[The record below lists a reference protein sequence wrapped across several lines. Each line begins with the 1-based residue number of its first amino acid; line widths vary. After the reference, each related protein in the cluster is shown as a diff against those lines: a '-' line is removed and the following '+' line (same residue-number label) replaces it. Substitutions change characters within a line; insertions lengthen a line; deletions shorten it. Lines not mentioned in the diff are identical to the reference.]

1 MNGTGIGEVRT
12 KLLNTDHKQWNCGMG
27 VFDPGVVFYKQDEN
41 GYVIIDGKRCKL
53 VEKPDTSD
61 PTVAI
66 LNGEVLENSF
76 YKNPNDDIIC
86 SKMVDSI
93 SLPDGYNKCYYVY
106 NTNLVSGTVPLI
118 STNCILNK
126 KYGHIYW
133 SCKQK
138 SPNTSPYG
146 STWRTGYIDEN
157 TNTTRCIMNSS
168 NNKSVLLYSDMRAG
182 TGGQNITNDTGIFG
196 YEITDKKQYKAL
208 INDNEYHN
216 MTGATQGQE
225 NNDNNLYFLSRCSDI
240 NLYYMFVIDDNKNVT
255 SCFIPCQN
263 ATTGQFGLYEVVSN
277 QFFGSDALTGVL
289 LPKVKY
295 IYEKIGDKIYKTVKI
310 GNLQWMCEN
319 LDYKWDGLTIG
330 DDWFG
335 GSYSDPAAAYRDND
349 EATWG
354 WNGRK
359 AGLYYN
365 KYCIQYMT
373 GYLDYDHE
381 TGEDIWVPS
390 VLPDGWRLATASEV
404 ESLCADDEYHTDKLF
419 VPDCIWSTYGH
430 PADAKMNETGL
441 SLTPAGYWD
450 TWNEEWSDLTNE
462 NVATINVSDGPS
474 DGNSVKLIAPS
485 TNSYGS
491 LTYEDGPAPVRL
503 VKDV

>member
-12 KLLNTDHKQWNCGMG
+12 KLLDTDHKQWNCGMG

-106 NTNLVSGTVPLI
+106 NSNPTTGTTALLATNLKLVE
-118 STNCILNK
+118 
-126 KYGHIYW
+126 KYGHAY
-133 SCKQK
+133 CTAKVNVL
-138 SPNTSPYG
+138 NTQYG
-146 STWRTGYIDEN
+146 SIYSNGAGGSNNVTRMLLGQSN
-157 TNTTRCIMNSS
+157 TRCIIYS
-168 NNKSVLLYSDMRAG
+168 NMAG
-182 TGGQNITNDTGIFG
+182 GGGGQNI
-196 YEITDKKQYKAL
+196 YKANHIFSYEMTEDGKYREIL
-208 INDNEYHN
+208 VDTNYKTLDNYV
-216 MTGATQGQE
+216 QGNPNTDE
-225 NNDNNLYFLSRCSDI
+225 ELKFLSNGSEV

-255 SCFIPCQN
+255 YCFIPCQN
-263 ATTGQFGLYEVVSN
+263 ATTGQYGLYEVVSN
-277 QFFGSDALTGVL
+277 QFFGNDALTGVL

-319 LDYKWDGLTIG
+319 LDYKWDGLDIG
-330 DDWFG
+330 MEATEYTSTVAAGYPDD
-335 GSYSDPAAAYRDND
+335 D

-359 AGLYYN
+359 VGLYYTLFARQMIDD
-365 KYCIQYMT
+365 KI
-373 GYLDYDHE
+373 E
-381 TGEDIWVPS
+381 
-390 VLPDGWRLATASEV
+390 GWRLPTENEV
-404 ESLCADDEYHTDKLF
+404 LSLRDLLLPGPDDPYYDPYEPSNCYINEIVT
-419 VPDCIWSTYGH
+419 PDVVWTTYKQ
-430 PADAKMNETGL
+430 PPIMNKYGL
-441 SLTPAGYWD
+441 SLLPAGYADYGTAEFGNLTLSFKLNEYDDYGED
-450 TWNEEWSDLTNE
+450 TYIFGL
-462 NVATINVSDGPS
+462 PS
-474 DGNSVKLIAPS
+474 DFYE
-485 TNSYGS
+485 YGYWE
-491 LTYEDGPAPVRL
+491 TERIHNDPVTVRL